1 MSLKVVFANKFT
13 EVIVMAVKY
22 DMQLHRFIFITF
34 SGGETLQRSTSH
46 SDARKYEQSYL
57 FHFFFLLLFICFGL
71 LCVCVRTGHAHSFCI
86 LFIAFLF

>member
-1 MSLKVVFANKFT
+1 MSLKVVFANQFT

-22 DMQLHRFIFITF
+22 DMQLHRFIFIIF

-57 FHFFFLLLFICFGL
+57 FHFFFLLLFIWICFGL

-86 LFIAFLF
+86 IFFL